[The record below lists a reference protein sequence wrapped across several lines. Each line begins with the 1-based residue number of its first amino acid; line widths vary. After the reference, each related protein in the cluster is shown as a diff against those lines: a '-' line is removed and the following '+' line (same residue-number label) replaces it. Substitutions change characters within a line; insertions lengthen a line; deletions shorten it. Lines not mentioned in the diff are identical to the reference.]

1 MIHKCPCCDIFRPAN
16 VVTNYLTKFSGITPQ
31 MLDGINTKVSNV
43 QEAIRSLLPP
53 DAVLAGHSLEN
64 DLRALKV

>member
-1 MIHKCPCCDIFRPAN
+1 M
-16 VVTNYLTKFSGITPQ
+16 TNYLTKFSGITPQ
-31 MLDGINTKVSNV
+31 MLDGINTKVSDV